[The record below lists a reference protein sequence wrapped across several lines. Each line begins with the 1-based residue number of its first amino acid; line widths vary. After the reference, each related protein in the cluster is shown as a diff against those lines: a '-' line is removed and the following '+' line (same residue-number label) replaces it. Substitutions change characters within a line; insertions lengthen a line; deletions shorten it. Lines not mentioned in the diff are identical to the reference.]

1 MERWFFSSFSKASF
15 SPYTLNSIPPDFSQ
29 LWLQQS
35 SHLLN
40 SSPPLNFPFL
50 WTQIKFTIP
59 FPKTVL
65 RTFISF
71 NLWTFL
77 CFHWRTES
85 SLHCTHCTP
94 FPLILQPLKPSTAP
108 TFYRHY
114 RDKSAM
120 SCQLPNPGS
129 AVWSSSLEF
138 CAGDTSWIRHLN
150 PLLKVCQV
158 LVVLSSLFPQQT
170 YIEHLSSTVL
180 GMRR

>member
-1 MERWFFSSFSKASF
+1 MRKKREKLDKQIQDIHSHAPPFLPISVERWFFSSFSKASF
-15 SPYTLNSIPPDFSQ
+15 SPYTLNSIPPGFSQ

-50 WTQIKFTIP
+50 WIQIKFTIP

-77 CFHWRTES
+77 CFHWQTES
-85 SLHCTHCTP
+85 SLHCTHCIP

-114 RDKSAM
+114 RDKSA
-120 SCQLPNPGS
+120 SCQIQGL
-129 AVWSSSLEF
+129 L
-138 CAGDTSWIRHLN
+138 CDH
-150 PLLKVCQV
+150 PL
-158 LVVLSSLFPQQT
+158 T
-170 YIEHLSSTVL
+170 
-180 GMRR
+180 